1 MGVGKD
7 LSNKKKKKKRKT
19 SSASSLVGTSIQNN
33 QGSLSAKHRVWTSRE
48 GLAHA
53 NMTLGTDPGAGPCLQ
68 EGTRAHSQSAPH
80 PPTMTRK
87 QGSLN
92 GRNEGD
98 VGRLVGSQGSSHPL
112 SLEHTGLQTLCGVL
126 RRQRA
131 LAENFLR
138 PISLPFA
145 AAPSGKCYNR
155 VPSTLCVG
163 GSHFSRWLCAPP
175 HGGHWSSEHQNP
187 PSWEFLRPH
196 TPLGHSVL
204 GK

>member
-1 MGVGKD
+1 
-7 LSNKKKKKKRKT
+7 
-19 SSASSLVGTSIQNN
+19 
-33 QGSLSAKHRVWTSRE
+33 
-48 GLAHA
+48 
-53 NMTLGTDPGAGPCLQ
+53 MTLGTGLGAGPCLQ

-80 PPTMTRK
+80 PSTMTRK

-92 GRNEGD
+92 CRSEGD
-98 VGRLVGSQGSSHPL
+98 GGRLVGPQGSSPPL

-145 AAPSGKCYNR
+145 AAPSGRCYNR
-155 VPSTLCVG
+155 VPSTLCFG
-163 GSHFSRWLCAPP
+163 GSHFSRWLFAPP
-175 HGGHWSSEHQNP
+175 HGGHWSSEHQNS
-187 PSWEFLRPH
+187 PSWEFLRPPH
-196 TPLGHSVL
+196 PTWAFCFGKIKYMGPEYMGPLTSLWECKCHQDGLQKESFGGLETQKAGGVRE